1 MTSTPTPGDLQALF
15 RERGYVAGESLATA
29 LRLVVALDKPLLLEG
44 PAGVGKTEAAKTL
57 ALALN
62 TRLIRLQCYEGLD
75 AQAAL
80 YEWNYARQ
88 LLHLRA
94 AELGGASVGDDELYG
109 EKFLLARPL
118 LQAIREERAPVL
130 LIDEV
135 DRADDAFEAFLL
147 ELLAE
152 WQITVPELGTLTARS
167 RPHVILTSNR
177 SRELSDALRR
187 RCLYHWVEYP
197 SARQELE
204 IVHARLPQV
213 NETLARQVT
222 DAIQTLRALPLGKP
236 PGVAET
242 LDWAAALASLHRDH
256 LDGGA
261 IEATLGAVLKL
272 REDQLLAA
280 PTLRQIAAKAAE
292 QAAGQQAAVPVADG
306 S

>member
-1 MTSTPTPGDLQALF
+1 MSVPERQNLQAAF
-15 RERGYVAGESLATA
+15 RERGYVASSALATS
-29 LRLVVALDKPLLLEG
+29 LRLVVALGKPLLLEG

-57 ALALN
+57 ASVQG
-62 TRLIRLQCYEGLD
+62 TKLIRLQCYEGLD

-94 AELGGASVGDDELYG
+94 AEAGGRAVADDELYG
-109 EKFLLARPL
+109 ETYLMRRPL
-118 LQAIREERAPVL
+118 LQAISEDVPPVL

-152 WQITVPELGTLTARS
+152 WQISVPELGTIAARS

-187 RCLYHWVEYP
+187 RCLYQWVEYP
-197 SARQELE
+197 TREQELE
-204 IVHARLPQV
+204 IVHARLPDI
-213 NETLARQVT
+213 NPALAVQVT
-222 DAIQTLRALPLGKP
+222 NAVHLLRELPLSKP

-242 LDWAAALASLHRDH
+242 LDWASALLALHHDALDEGALAT
-256 LDGGA
+256 
-261 IEATLGAVLKL
+261 TLGTVLKL
-272 REDQLLAA
+272 REDWLLA
-280 PTLRQIAAKAAE
+280 R
-292 QAAGQQAAVPVADG
+292 PVLEKQVNG
-306 S
+306 RV

>member
-1 MTSTPTPGDLQALF
+1 VEAAPPDLNAAF
-15 RERGYVAGESLATA
+15 RARGYVAGEALGTA
-29 LRLVVALDKPLLLEG
+29 LRLVTLLGRPLLLEG

-57 ALALN
+57 ADVLG

-88 LLHLRA
+88 LLHLRRA
-94 AELGGASVGDDELYG
+94 EATGREPSDAELYSEN
-109 EKFLLARPL
+109 FLMRRPL
-118 LQAIREERAPVL
+118 LQAISEDTPPVL

-152 WQITVPELGTLTARS
+152 WQVTVPELGTIPART

-177 SRELSDALRR
+177 ARELSDALRR

-197 SARQELE
+197 SRAQELE
-204 IVHARLPQV
+204 IVRARLPEV
-213 NETLARQVT
+213 TEALAIQVT
-222 DAIQTLRALPLGKP
+222 RAVHALRELPLGKP

-242 LDWAAALASLHRDH
+242 LDWARALSVLGYETLDARALHT
-256 LDGGA
+256 
-261 IEATLGAVLKL
+261 TLGAVLKL
-272 REDQLLAA
+272 REDAQLAA
-280 PTLRQIAAKAAE
+280 PLLERQLARPE
-292 QAAGQQAAVPVADG
+292 
-306 S
+306 

>member
-1 MTSTPTPGDLQALF
+1 MEAAPPDLNAAF
-15 RERGYVAGESLATA
+15 RARGYVAGEALGTA
-29 LRLVVALDKPLLLEG
+29 LRLVTLLGRPLLLEG

-57 ALALN
+57 ADVLG

-88 LLHLRA
+88 LLHLRR
-94 AELGGASVGDDELYG
+94 AEATGREPSDAELYG
-109 EKFLLARPL
+109 ENFLMRRPL
-118 LQAIREERAPVL
+118 LQAISEDTPPVL

-152 WQITVPELGTLTARS
+152 WQVTVPELGTIPART

-177 SRELSDALRR
+177 ARELSDALRR

-197 SARQELE
+197 SRAQELE
-204 IVHARLPQV
+204 IVRARLPEV
-213 NETLARQVT
+213 TEALATEVT
-222 DAIQTLRALPLGKP
+222 RAVHALRELPLGKP

-242 LDWAAALASLHRDH
+242 LDWARALSVLGYETLDARALHT
-256 LDGGA
+256 
-261 IEATLGAVLKL
+261 TLGAVLKL
-272 REDQLLAA
+272 REDAQLAA
-280 PTLRQIAAKAAE
+280 PLLERQLTRPE
-292 QAAGQQAAVPVADG
+292 
-306 S
+306 

>member
-1 MTSTPTPGDLQALF
+1 MTQPPALTDLQAAF
-15 RERGYVAGESLATA
+15 RERGYVAGNALATA
-29 LRLVVALDKPLLLEG
+29 LRLVVALGKPLLLEG

-57 ALALN
+57 AAVLG

-94 AELGGASVGDDELYG
+94 AEAGGRAVSDADLYG
-109 EKFLLARPL
+109 PEFLMQRPL
-118 LQAIREERAPVL
+118 LEAIRQTVPPVL

-135 DRADDAFEAFLL
+135 DRADEAFEAFLL

-152 WQITVPELGTLTARS
+152 WQVTVPELGTLTAVS

-187 RCLYHWVEYP
+187 RCLYQWVEYP
-197 SARQELE
+197 SREQELD
-204 IVHARLPQV
+204 ILRARLPGV
-213 NETLARQVT
+213 DEALARQVT
-222 DAIQTLRALPLGKP
+222 DAVHALRALPLGKP

-242 LDWAAALASLHRDH
+242 LDWAAALLTLHRDH
-256 LDGGA
+256 LDA
-261 IEATLGAVLKL
+261 EALTLTLGTVLKL
-272 REDQLLAA
+272 HEDQRLARPTLDRLAA
-280 PTLRQIAAKAAE
+280 RNVGT
-292 QAAGQQAAVPVADG
+292 
-306 S
+306 

>member
-1 MTSTPTPGDLQALF
+1 VDAAPPDLNAAF
-15 RERGYVAGESLATA
+15 RARGYVAGEALGTA
-29 LRLVVALDKPLLLEG
+29 LRLVTLLGRPLLLEG

-57 ALALN
+57 ADVLG

-88 LLHLRA
+88 LLHLRR
-94 AELGGASVGDDELYG
+94 AEATGREPSDAELYG
-109 EKFLLARPL
+109 ENFLMRRPL
-118 LQAIREERAPVL
+118 LQAISEDTPPVL

-152 WQITVPELGTLTARS
+152 WQVTVPELGTIPART

-177 SRELSDALRR
+177 ARELSDALRR

-197 SARQELE
+197 SRAQELE
-204 IVHARLPQV
+204 IVRARLPEV
-213 NETLARQVT
+213 AEALATEVT
-222 DAIQTLRALPLGKP
+222 RAVHALRELPLGKP

-242 LDWAAALASLHRDH
+242 LDWARALSVLGYETLDARALHT
-256 LDGGA
+256 
-261 IEATLGAVLKL
+261 TLGAVLKL
-272 REDQLLAA
+272 REDAQLAA
-280 PTLRQIAAKAAE
+280 PLLERQLARPE
-292 QAAGQQAAVPVADG
+292 
-306 S
+306 